1 MLWIRISIRVR
12 CTTLCDK
19 VCQWL
24 VTGQWFSPGPLVSST
39 NKTDCHDITEI
50 LLKEVLS
57 TIKQTISSD
66 RNLLEVI
73 YIKINFLISILPTT
87 SDRTLL
93 EVISRSTFLNQYSL
107 IRICYTLH
115 NIWQNSIRGHIKI
128 NFLISIL
135 IKTNMLHSPQHL
147 TELY

>member
-1 MLWIRISIRVR
+1 MLWVRISIRVR

-24 VTGQWFSPGPLVSST
+24 VTGQWFSPGPPVSST

-50 LLKEVLS
+50 LLKEVLN

-107 IRICYTLH
+107 IRICYTPH

-135 IKTNMLHSPQHL
+135 IKTNMLHSSQHR
-147 TELY
+147 TEPY

>member
-1 MLWIRISIRVR
+1 MWVRISIRMR

-24 VTGQWFSPGPLVSST
+24 VTGQWFSPGPPVSST

-50 LLKEVLS
+50 LLKEVLN

-107 IRICYTLH
+107 IRICYTPH

-135 IKTNMLHSPQHL
+135 IKMNMLHSPQHR
-147 TELY
+147 TEPY